1 MTRMSPGKV
10 VVGSEDDF
18 RGASVT
24 KCLTA
29 PGRAPF
35 AVTIA
40 SMRGSF
46 QGGNK
51 SSNLQQSLERE
62 RGNGFAD
69 TKTGRWED
77 FDLAQTSTKAP
88 DPMDIALGAAVRIRR
103 RTIGISQEALAEQCG
118 VSFQQIQ
125 KYENGANRISFSR
138 LVQIARALKCRVVDL
153 MDVLDGPD
161 RETTGD
167 LDLLTR
173 MRTPGAVELL
183 AAFEEMAPEARS
195 ALVTLLRAVTPPV
208 AVEANERQV
217 A

>member
-1 MTRMSPGKV
+1 MA
-10 VVGSEDDF
+10 E
-18 RGASVT
+18 
-24 KCLTA
+24 L
-29 PGRAPF
+29 
-35 AVTIA
+35 
-40 SMRGSF
+40 
-46 QGGNK
+46 
-51 SSNLQQSLERE
+51 
-62 RGNGFAD
+62 
-69 TKTGRWED
+69 
-77 FDLAQTSTKAP
+77 STKAP

-173 MRTPGAVELL
+173 MRTPGAIELL

-195 ALVTLLRAVTPPV
+195 ALVSLLRAVVPPV
-208 AVEANERQV
+208 AVETKERQV